1 MWGDECE
8 RREAQ
13 SETRELPPALP
24 WRPPEVTGNAPG
36 VGVLPRLEGA
46 TDRRPWEEAP
56 LRAEVALPRRGKNP
70 ARPAARFR
78 CFRTAWHSQ
87 DVSRAMPTAFKES
100 GVLGVVTGHTQGPA
114 MAHVAVLMGVVVR
127 QSPALSM
134 KGDGKTTVQSCPR
147 ALPRSRKF
155 MNGPSR
161 SVSSC
166 TTSLT
171 AGSHGSTPVPG
182 GAHACRMT
190 SCFSPRAKRTGAV
203 TYPPTPTVIEPV
215 TRGPVRCSAA
225 RRGSGNAAVA
235 VCRLKHA
242 FAELAQARPAVQR
255 THRRHAAIPCSATF
269 PVKGGELAGAVGDLA
284 AAVCWQGTA
293 QNPTQ
298 SSAGSV
304 QVKRRQANCKTAPPL
319 RNAV

>member
-1 MWGDECE
+1 
-8 RREAQ
+8 
-13 SETRELPPALP
+13 
-24 WRPPEVTGNAPG
+24 
-36 VGVLPRLEGA
+36 
-46 TDRRPWEEAP
+46 
-56 LRAEVALPRRGKNP
+56 
-70 ARPAARFR
+70 
-78 CFRTAWHSQ
+78 
-87 DVSRAMPTAFKES
+87 
-100 GVLGVVTGHTQGPA
+100 
-114 MAHVAVLMGVVVR
+114 
-127 QSPALSM
+127 
-134 KGDGKTTVQSCPR
+134 
-147 ALPRSRKF
+147 

-182 GAHACRMT
+182 GAHAWRMT

-255 THRRHAAIPCSATF
+255 TYRRHAAIPCSATF

-319 RNAV
+319 RNAALRPGSARAGQHAPPVPDFTSTPHAVQGKHCAVQGVEGARFYRRQHISPPRSRTRTALSCVPVPQHKAPDNHVPQTGLPRAGSQVRRPITPQQGHCSTSAATPGT